1 MKNSL
6 LKSVALLILLPFFGN
21 AQEKK
26 EEPKYGISLSG
37 YVKSDF
43 IFDSRQTINLREG
56 HFLIYPDNIKKDK
69 NDEDINAVPN
79 LSFLSIQSRLH
90 ADISG
95 PNVLGAKASGMFEAE
110 FFGHSDADING
121 FRLRHATIKLKWK
134 TTELL
139 VGQYWHPM
147 FVTDCFSDVVS
158 FNTGAPF
165 QPFTRNPQ
173 IRLTQNIGKFKIIAA
188 LLEQRDFQSTGP
200 DGGSS
205 KYLRNSA
212 IPDAHLQIQF
222 NLKNEDK
229 GTDFLIGVGGGYKF
243 LKPRLSND
251 IMSKA
256 TYTLNTP
263 SLDTNTWTITYK
275 PAAVIEKYQLTNK
288 IGSYSVIGFAKLKTK
303 PVTVKIEGVYGQNL
317 YDMTMLGGYAVS
329 DSTKDNIEY
338 TPISTLSAWVD
349 IQTNGKLIQ
358 FGVFGGYSKNMGA
371 DEVIT
376 GSNYSRGANIA
387 YLIRV
392 SPRIVVNIEKFRIG
406 LEMEYT
412 GAAYGLY
419 DQAARA
425 AKGDVKDDINL
436 VNNFRGLLAFS
447 FFF

>member
-1 MKNSL
+1 MKKL
-6 LKSVALLILLPFFGN
+6 LLAVLIACALSIN

-26 EEPKYGISLSG
+26 EEPKFGINFSG

-43 IFDSRQTINLREG
+43 MFDTRQNISLREG
-56 HFLIYPDNIKKDK
+56 HFLLYPDNIKLDK
-69 NDEDINAVPN
+69 NGEDINAVLN
-79 LSFLSIQSRLH
+79 TNFLSIQSRLH
-90 ADISG
+90 ADITG
-95 PNVLGAKASGMFEAE
+95 PNVLGAKASAMFEAE

-134 TTELL
+134 TTELM

-147 FVTDCFSDVVS
+147 FVTDCFADVVS
-158 FNTGAPF
+158 FTTGSPF

-173 IRLTQNIGKFKIIAA
+173 IRLTQSIGKFKIIAA

-200 DGGSS
+200 DGGST

-212 IPDAHLQIQF
+212 IPDAHIQLQF
-222 NLKNEDK
+222 NIKNDTK
-229 GTDFLIGVGGGYKF
+229 GIDFLAGVGGGYKF

-256 TYTLNTP
+256 SYTL
-263 SLDTNTWTITYK
+263 DTVTKIITYK
-275 PAAVIEKYQLTNK
+275 APALIEKYKLNNK
-288 IGSYSVIGFAKLKTK
+288 IGSYSFIAFVKLKTK
-303 PVTVKIEGVYGQNL
+303 PITIKLEGVYGENM
-317 YDMTMLGGYAVS
+317 YDMTMLGGYAVC

-338 TPISTLSAWVD
+338 TAISTLSAWAD

-371 DEVIT
+371 NDVIT
-376 GSNYSRGANIA
+376 GGNYSRGANIA

-392 SPRIVVNIEKFRIG
+392 APRIVVNIEKFRVG

-412 GAAYGLY
+412 GAAYGTY
-419 DQAARA
+419 DK
-425 AKGDVKDDINL
+425 AKKGLVENDIKL